1 MRNKVSAIIFI
12 IFILFF
18 ACGFWIL
25 PDREFSDMENRNL
38 TTLPKF
44 TVKSFLEGDFTSS
57 FEEYMSD
64 QMILKDTLVS
74 FKVDTVK
81 TMGQKLVNGVFFGE
95 DGYLIQQY
103 CMPDEQLEDNLDEIK
118 NFADS
123 VSVPVTLLMVPN
135 ASEIYPEKLPPLT
148 ECYSQSAVIARIEER
163 LGDSLQ
169 FVDATD
175 NLLAHKDEAL
185 FFKTDHHWNM
195 KGAYYGYQVLCQAL
209 GVEEKELS
217 DYQETIGSTTFYG
230 SLYSKAPSAFQIPD
244 TLTIFENATGNY
256 RVNYVQEGV
265 TTEDLYAREN
275 LEIKDKYTVFLD
287 GNHPYITIDSNA
299 GLDENVL
306 VIKDSY
312 AHDMLPFLA
321 DTYAHL
327 YVLDLRYFHNDLS
340 RFMEENEIDRVIM
353 IHNVDFIS
361 TDVNFIW
368 LN

>member
-44 TVKSFLEGDFTSS
+44 TFKSFLDGEFTAS

-64 QMILKDTLVS
+64 QMILKDALVS
-74 FKVDTVK
+74 FKVDMVK
-81 TMGQKLVNGVFFGE
+81 TIGQKLVGGVFFGE

-103 CMPDEQLEDNLDEIK
+103 SMPDEQLQKNLAEIK
-118 NFADS
+118 TFADS
-123 VSVPVTLLMVPN
+123 APVPVTLLMVPN

-148 ECYSQSAVIARIEER
+148 ECYSQSTVIAWMIEE

-175 NLLAHKDEAL
+175 ILLAHKEEGL

-195 KGAYYGYQVLCQAL
+195 KGAYYGYQQLCQAL
-209 GVEEKELS
+209 GVKEKALS
-217 DYQETIGSTTFYG
+217 DYEETLGSTAFYG

-244 TLTIFENATGNY
+244 TLTMYENPMGSY
-256 RVNYVQEGV
+256 QVNYVQEGV
-265 TTEDLYAREN
+265 TSEDLYAREN

-299 GLDENVL
+299 GIDEHVL
-306 VIKDSY
+306 VLKDSY

-340 RFMEENEIDRVIM
+340 QFMEENEIDRVVM

-361 TDVNFIW
+361 TDVNFMW